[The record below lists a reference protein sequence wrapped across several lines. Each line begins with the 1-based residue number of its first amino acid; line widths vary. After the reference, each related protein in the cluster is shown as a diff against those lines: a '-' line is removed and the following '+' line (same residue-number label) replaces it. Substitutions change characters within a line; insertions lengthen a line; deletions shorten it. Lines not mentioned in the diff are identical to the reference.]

1 MLPVPGPT
9 SNTVSVDRR
18 AAWVRGGRWVRGGGG
33 RERERER
40 ERERGREGGGDM
52 TAVVTGHSTPPHLL
66 HHRSHNQRVLEYV
79 LTFVLFKHDTYV
91 HVCATFKR

>member
-18 AAWVRGGRWVRGGGG
+18 AAWVRGGRWVRGRGERG
-33 RERERER
+33 ERERER
-40 ERERGREGGGDM
+40 ERGGDM